1 MVRQAQ
7 GPFSR
12 EGMRC
17 GPKGRWELG
26 VAAGGGLGSQAQGA
40 RVAEAVRSGLGR
52 NQASTQ
58 AQGATA
64 HLPSKSPSAWGCPW
78 VESSSSGP
86 ERLTWEGGDQGGQPV
101 SNWVKSL
108 QLRPG
113 AQAEEGLL
121 FQCGPL
127 PLCSPGCGQARGR
140 WGPNSLSGAELHLE
154 NSKHPAPVGETETNG
169 QVRCQKQNKTNTW
182 A

>member
-1 MVRQAQ
+1 MAYSLWSVVRQAQ

-12 EGMRC
+12 EGTRC

-52 NQASTQ
+52 NQASRQ

-64 HLPSKSPSAWGCPW
+64 HLPSKSPSAWGCLW

-86 ERLTWEGGDQGGQPV
+86 ETHLGGRDQGGQPV

-108 QLRPG
+108 QLRLRLRRG
-113 AQAEEGLL
+113 YSSNVGLCL
-121 FQCGPL
+121 SAPL
-127 PLCSPGCGQARGR
+127 AVAKPEDDGGLIPC
-140 WGPNSLSGAELHLE
+140 LE
-154 NSKHPAPVGETETNG
+154 
-169 QVRCQKQNKTNTW
+169 QNYI
-182 A
+182 

>member
-12 EGMRC
+12 EGTRC

-52 NQASTQ
+52 NQASRQ

-64 HLPSKSPSAWGCPW
+64 HLPSKSPSAWGCLW

-86 ERLTWEGGDQGGQPV
+86 ETHLGGRDQGGQPV
-101 SNWVKSL
+101 SNWVESAVT
-108 QLRPG
+108 

-127 PLCSPGCGQARGR
+127 PLGSPGCGQARGR

-154 NSKHPAPVGETETNG
+154 NSKHPAQVGETETNG